1 MTEIR
6 GTSSTRDRLLLAGA
20 HLLEESRGGEVSTR
34 AILELAGVQAPT
46 LYHHFESK
54 QGLLD
59 AVVSH
64 GFRQFLKVRT
74 SLGAPSEDP
83 IADIREG
90 WDRHVLFGLEHPNF
104 YAHVYGNV
112 RPGEPCGVIA
122 EVEAMVLE
130 ALQPAARQG
139 RLAVPPA
146 TAAKEIV
153 AASSGVILTLI
164 QQRPDERD
172 LDLSRRVR
180 EAILRSLVPDSEPL
194 DARAGSQSP
203 AAAAVALSSML
214 GETASPL
221 NDAETALLRDWLDR
235 LVAASSGASGKPRA

>member
-1 MTEIR
+1 
-6 GTSSTRDRLLLAGA
+6 
-20 HLLEESRGGEVSTR
+20 V
-34 AILELAGVQAPT
+34 
-46 LYHHFESK
+46 SK

-64 GFRQFLKVRT
+64 GFRQFLKVRS
-74 SLGAPSEDP
+74 SLGAPSDDP

-122 EVEAMVLE
+122 EVEAMVLQ
-130 ALQPAARQG
+130 ALQPAAREG

-164 QQRPDERD
+164 QQPPEARD

-180 EAILRSLVPDSEPL
+180 EAILQSLVPDPEPTE
-194 DARAGSQSP
+194 ASVRPRS
-203 AAAAVALSSML
+203 VASVAIALRTML
-214 GETASPL
+214 GDNASPL
-221 NDAETALLRDWLDR
+221 NDAETTLLRDWLDK
-235 LVAASSGASGKPRA
+235 LAEASPGAITKRSA